1 MDAHSRPAWTL
12 SVDDADI
19 TARIAERLVSLT
31 LTDNRGFEADQ
42 LDLDLDDSDGKLD
55 LPPRGA
61 LIRLALGWAS
71 DAGATLVDK
80 GSYTVDELEHSGA
93 PDKLT
98 VRARS
103 ADLRSGLTTQRER
116 SFHGKMIRDIVRTIA
131 TENDLIPSVSMSL
144 AEIVVD
150 HIDQTNESSAN
161 LLTRLAR
168 QFDAIAAVKNGR
180 LLFIHAG
187 RGTSASG
194 KPFPVVLIERS
205 SGDSHR
211 FAIADRESYT
221 HVRATWND
229 IGKAEKGEIV
239 WGKNEDAAESTRRTP
254 VAAPTPEP
262 KAEYLLLG
270 GRAVKS
276 RHAAFRHA
284 KKEWKRRAKNTAF
297 RTRYA
302 GVEVAYDD
310 RNLKTSG
317 KVSYGRADEAKEQ
330 NNAAGISARDAAAAQ
345 ARSAGGAPR
354 VAIDHGADNIK
365 TIRHVY
371 ATRENARR
379 GARAEWRRLQRGVAT
394 FSITLASGRPDLI
407 PELPATVRGWKP
419 SIDGTD
425 WIVSRV
431 VHNVTDA
438 GYTTTVE
445 LEIRATEV
453 PG

>member
-1 MDAHSRPAWTL
+1 MKAHARPAWTL
-12 SVDDADI
+12 SVDGADI
-19 TARIAERLVSLT
+19 TAKIAARLASLT
-31 LTDNRGFEADQ
+31 LTDNHGFEADQ
-42 LDLDLDDSDGKLD
+42 LDIDLDDSDGKLD

-71 DAGATLVDK
+71 DAGATLTDK
-80 GSYTVDELEHSGA
+80 GTYTVDEIEHSGA
-93 PDKLT
+93 PDRLT

-116 SFHGKMIRDIVRTIA
+116 SFHGKTLGQIVRTIA
-131 TENDLIPSVSMSL
+131 NENDLIPAISMSL
-144 AEIVVD
+144 EPLVVD

-168 QFDAIAAVKNGR
+168 QFDAVAAVKNDR
-180 LLFIHAG
+180 LLFVHAG
-187 RGTSASG
+187 RGASASG
-194 KPFPVVLIERS
+194 KRFPVVLIERA

-211 FAIADRESYT
+211 FAIADRESYS

-239 WGKNEDAAESTRRTP
+239 WGKAEDAAESTRRTP

-270 GRAVKS
+270 GRPAKS
-276 RHAAFRHA
+276 RATALRQA
-284 KKEWKRRAKNTAF
+284 KKEWKRRAKNTTF

-310 RNLKTSG
+310 RNLKTQG

-330 NNAAGISARDAAAAQ
+330 HNAAGLATRDAAAAQ
-345 ARSAGGAPR
+345 ARSAAGAPR
-354 VAIDHGADNIK
+354 VAIDRGADNIK

-371 ATRENARR
+371 ASKENARR
-379 GARAEWRRLQRGVAT
+379 AARAEWRRLQRGVAT

-419 SIDGTD
+419 AIDGTD
-425 WIVSRV
+425 WLVSRV
-431 VHNVTDA
+431 VHNVTEG

-445 LEIRATEV
+445 LEIRATEI